1 MSRDIGPPEVKVGI
15 RVELVVYSTLRTV
28 WDVPRLVFLLEYLLV
43 PFVGTLLLWSFVIKV
58 WREGRTIITRKKV
71 WKVLTLRKVH
81 YNHSSLFIIP
91 NLVRKINGCTWRT
104 TVNDGNLSFLSYY
117 TKFCGNVDHLLN
129 WVWPKTSFSPL
140 DNWVWRLR
148 SLIRPG

>member
-58 WREGRTIITRKKV
+58 
-71 WKVLTLRKVH
+71 
-81 YNHSSLFIIP
+81 
-91 NLVRKINGCTWRT
+91 
-104 TVNDGNLSFLSYY
+104 
-117 TKFCGNVDHLLN
+117 
-129 WVWPKTSFSPL
+129 
-140 DNWVWRLR
+140 
-148 SLIRPG
+148 